1 MSVQAQILNL
11 LRDLQSELGLSYL
24 FITHNIGV
32 VEYFADHVAVVQDG
46 RIGESGVV
54 DAVLRYPRSP
64 YTKTLPVAVPR
75 IVPVAI
81 AGSAAHSG
89 MTIGPRHHGS

>member
-11 LRDLQSELGLSYL
+11 LRDLQSELGVSYL

-32 VEYFADHVAVVQDG
+32 VEYIADHVAVMQEG
-46 RIGESGVV
+46 RIGESGVA

-64 YTKTLPVAVPR
+64 YTKTLLAAVPR
-75 IVPVAI
+75 IAQTQSH
-81 AGSAAHSG
+81 GSASALNSG
-89 MTIGPRHHGS
+89 

>member
-1 MSVQAQILNL
+1 M
-11 LRDLQSELGLSYL
+11 
-24 FITHNIGV
+24 HNFGV
-32 VEYFADHVAVVQDG
+32 VEFITDHVAVMQDG
-46 RIGESGVV
+46 RIGESGVA